1 MLVVEQDARVALSIS
16 SRAYVL
22 EVGRIALAGTRA
34 PRCRT
39 TKPSGGATWVLMLA
53 AGFADFVQ
61 QVVSGLASGGRLCT
75 PRARAR
81 HHPPLDRG
89 HQLRAG
95 RDGPALGVPRVG
107 TDSAPRLAIW
117 PAFVATL
124 VLSFAG
130 GVATHRIVIRPVE
143 EGVLRI
149 VIVTIRL
156 LIAIN
161 GFVLWQWGGEPR
173 ALQSPFGND
182 LYDIGGVVVTGNDI
196 GTIAVAFGIVLLLWA
211 LFRFTKVGLA
221 IRAAAV
227 NPHGA
232 RLVGVRVTWML
243 ALGWGLAATLG
254 AVAGLLTAPTVGLDP
269 NMMQA
274 VLIYAFAAAVLG
286 GIDSPVGAVVGG
298 LLLGVLLNLLSYLSP
313 YDVFDWFSE
322 ERGCRWRSSS
332 SSSSCSSSPRGSS
345 DDRR

>member
-1 MLVVEQDARVALSIS
+1 MVA
-16 SRAYVL
+16 
-22 EVGRIALAGTRA
+22 
-34 PRCRT
+34 
-39 TKPSGGATWVLMLA
+39 A
-53 AGFADFVQ
+53 AFADFVQ
-61 QVVSGLASGGRLCT
+61 QVVSGLASGGVYALLALALVIIHRSTGVINFAQGEMALLST
-75 PRARAR
+75 YLAWALIT
-81 HHPPLDRG
+81 HHGWRY
-89 HQLRAG
+89 
-95 RDGPALGVPRVG
+95 
-107 TDSAPRLAIW
+107 W

-124 VLSFAG
+124 VLSFVG

-143 EGVLRI
+143 GGSVLRI
-149 VIVTIRL
+149 VIVTIGL

-196 GTIAVAFGIVLLLWA
+196 GTIAVAFGIVLLLWV

-227 NPHGA
+227 NPNEA

-254 AVAGLLTAPTVGLDP
+254 AVAGMLTAPTVGLDP

-298 LLLGVLLNLLSYLSP
+298 LLLGVLLNMLSYLAQ
-313 YDVFDWFSE
+313 YEIFDWFTE
-322 ERGCRWRSSS
+322 ELRLPMALLLILVVLLVKPSGLFGRPEVKRV
-332 SSSSCSSSPRGSS
+332 
-345 DDRR
+345 